1 MLTGQEKLCGGKIMR
16 RTNYGPALREF
27 FGENRRLLLFLLLF
41 VTGTVLG
48 VVVFMMTH
56 EQLADDLLL
65 MFASMP
71 AYPVFRKVSRCF
83 VPRVSRPLFCWGCF
97 FWGGLSAYG
106 APLAFL
112 VPLFFGLGL
121 GLTEAYQYQL
131 RGSMGIVYVAVLVLP
146 HTLVAAAG
154 PADGLCRVAAHV
166 GCHQPAAPSRVD
178 HPGGLWPMFRMYC
191 VRFLLFVGI
200 ALVSGVLDVC
210 LQLIAGGLFST

>member
-1 MLTGQEKLCGGKIMR
+1 MR
-16 RTNYGPALREF
+16 RTNYGPALREY

-65 MFASMP
+65 MFGQHAGISGFQEGIAVLCASCL
-71 AYPVFRKVSRCF
+71 SSF
-83 VPRVSRPLFCWGCF
+83 VLLGLLFL
-97 FWGGLSAYG
+97 GGLSAYG

-154 PADGLCRVAAHV
+154 LLMGCAESLRMSVAI
-166 GCHQPAAPSRVD
+166 SRQLL
-178 HPGGLWPMFRMYC
+178 PGSTIGGLWPMFRMYC

>member
-1 MLTGQEKLCGGKIMR
+1 MR

-41 VTGTVLG
+41 LTGTVLG
-48 VVVFMMTH
+48 VIVFMMTH

-65 MFASMP
+65 MFGQPAGISGFQEGISVLFASCL
-71 AYPVFRKVSRCF
+71 SSF
-83 VPRVSRPLFCWGCF
+83 VLLALLFL
-97 FWGGLSAYG
+97 GGLSAYG

-146 HTLVAAAG
+146 HTLA
-154 PADGLCRVAAHV
+154 C
-166 GCHQPAAPSRVD
+166 
-178 HPGGLWPMFRMYC
+178 
-191 VRFLLFVGI
+191 
-200 ALVSGVLDVC
+200 
-210 LQLIAGGLFST
+210 

>member
-65 MFASMP
+65 MFGQHAGISGFQEGIAVLCASCL
-71 AYPVFRKVSRCF
+71 SSF
-83 VPRVSRPLFCWGCF
+83 VLLGLLFL
-97 FWGGLSAYG
+97 GGLSAYG

-131 RGSMGIVYVAVLVLP
+131 RGCMGIVYVAVLVLP

-154 PADGLCRVAAHV
+154 LLMGCAESLRMSVAI
-166 GCHQPAAPSRVD
+166 SRQLL
-178 HPGGLWPMFRMYC
+178 PGSTIGGLWPMFRMYC